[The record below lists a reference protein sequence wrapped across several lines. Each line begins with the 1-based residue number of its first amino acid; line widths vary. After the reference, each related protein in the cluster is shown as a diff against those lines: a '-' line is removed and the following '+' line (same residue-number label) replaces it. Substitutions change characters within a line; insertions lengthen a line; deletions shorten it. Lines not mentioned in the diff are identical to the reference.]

1 MAGWIS
7 QRRAFEH
14 FSDHVCMTD
23 HKTIPIELRAAALAL
38 VPMVFA
44 AAGAWIDE
52 RTHLGFSNWRSACRA
67 AGLSPQSLIAFT
79 FDLLPAAL
87 IGALLGM
94 MALQFSAAVFWFRA
108 GGARMTLAAHAGC
121 LLGMTAGLLL
131 CSALPSLSLMWLAEM
146 ATTVAASALLC
157 HWPAR
162 RACAAS
168 VRLPTSAPSSAY

>member
-1 MAGWIS
+1 MAAWIS
-7 QRRAFEH
+7 RRRAFEY
-14 FSDHVCMTD
+14 FSDHVCMTNR
-23 HKTIPIELRAAALAL
+23 KTIPIECRAAALAL
-38 VPMVFA
+38 VPMAFA

-121 LLGMTAGLLL
+121 LLGMAAGLLL
-131 CSALPSLSLMWLAEM
+131 CSALPSLSLMWLAELSIS
-146 ATTVAASALLC
+146 AAVAALLC
-157 HWPAR
+157 RLPLR

-168 VRLPTSAPSSAY
+168 VRLPTSVSSSAY